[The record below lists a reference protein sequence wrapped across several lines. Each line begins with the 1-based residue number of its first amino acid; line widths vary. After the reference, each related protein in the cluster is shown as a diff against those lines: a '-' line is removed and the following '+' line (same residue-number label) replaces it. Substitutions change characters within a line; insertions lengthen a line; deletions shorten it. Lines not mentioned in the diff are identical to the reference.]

1 MTFEKTA
8 RYSPYLTINRADW
21 ARRNDDAMLHV
32 FEKDMD
38 ALRGMNEPL
47 TIEEITEVY
56 VPLSRLINFY
66 VKAAQEL
73 YSKTSHFLGS
83 KVHKVPYIIGIAGS
97 VAVGK
102 STTAR
107 VLQRLLSAWPDHP
120 KVDLVTTDGFLY
132 PNKTLEQQQLMNR
145 KGFPESYDIRR
156 LMHFLAEV
164 KSGRE
169 RVAAPIYSHLEYDI
183 IPGKFQ
189 WIESP
194 DIVIVEGI
202 NVLQVKQRPQKEGAI
217 FVSDFFDFSIY
228 VDAEEH
234 DLRQWYI
241 ERFQSLRSTAFQN
254 EHSFFHRYASLSD
267 EETVQM
273 ATKIWNTI
281 NKPNLEQ
288 NIRPTRYRASLI
300 LEKGSHHFVQSV
312 QLRKI

>member
-8 RYSPYLTINRADW
+8 RYSPYQTIDREDW
-21 ARRNDDAMLHV
+21 ARRNDDAILHV
-32 FEKDMD
+32 FEQDMD

-47 TIEEITEVY
+47 NIKEITEVY
-56 VPLSRLINFY
+56 VPLSRLINLY

-73 YSKTSHFLGS
+73 YASTSSFLGS
-83 KVHKVPYIIGIAGS
+83 TVHKVPYIIGIAGS

-120 KVDLVTTDGFLY
+120 RVDLVTTDGFLY
-132 PNKTLEQQQLMNR
+132 PNRVLEERQLMNR
-145 KGFPESYDIRR
+145 KGFPESYDIRG

-169 RVAAPIYSHLEYDI
+169 RVSAPLYSHLEYDI
-183 IPGKFQ
+183 LQGQVQ
-189 WIESP
+189 WVESP

-202 NVLQVKQRPQKEGAI
+202 NVLQVKQRPQKEDAV

-228 VDAEEH
+228 VDAKEH

-241 ERFQSLRSTAFQN
+241 DRFKRLRVTAFQD
-254 EHSFFHRYASLSD
+254 EDSFFHRYASLSD
-267 EETVQM
+267 EESVQM
-273 ATKIWNTI
+273 ATNIWNTI
-281 NKPNLEQ
+281 NKPNLVE
-288 NIRPTRYRASLI
+288 NIRPTRHRANLI
-300 LEKGSHHFVQSV
+300 LEKGKDHFVKSV

>member
-8 RYSPYLTINRADW
+8 RYSPYQTIDREDW

-32 FEKDMD
+32 FEQDMD

-47 TIEEITEVY
+47 NIKEITEVY

-73 YSKTSHFLGS
+73 YAATSSFLGS
-83 KVHKVPYIIGIAGS
+83 TVHKVPYIIGIAGS

-120 KVDLVTTDGFLY
+120 RVDLVTTDGFLY
-132 PNKTLEQQQLMNR
+132 PNSVLEARQLMNR
-145 KGFPESYDIRR
+145 KGFPESYDIRG

-169 RVAAPIYSHLEYDI
+169 RVPAPVYSHLEYDVL
-183 IPGKFQ
+183 PGQFQ
-189 WIESP
+189 WVESP

-202 NVLQVKQRPQKEGAI
+202 NVLQVKQRPEREDAV

-228 VDAEEH
+228 VDAREH

-241 ERFQSLRSTAFQN
+241 ERFKRLRATAFQD
-254 EHSFFHRYASLSD
+254 EDSFFHRYASLSD
-267 EETVQM
+267 EESVQM
-273 ATKIWNTI
+273 ATNIWNTI
-281 NKPNLEQ
+281 NKPNLVE
-288 NIRPTRYRASLI
+288 NIRPTRYRANLI
-300 LEKGSHHFVQSV
+300 LEKGKDHFVKSV

>member
-8 RYSPYLTINRADW
+8 RYSPYLTIAREDW
-21 ARRNDDAMLHV
+21 ASRSDDAMLHV

-47 TIEEITEVY
+47 TIGEITEVY

-66 VKAAQEL
+66 VAAAQEL
-73 YSKTSHFLGS
+73 YSRTSHFLGS

-107 VLQRLLSAWPDHP
+107 VLQRLLSAWPNHP

-132 PNKTLEQQQLMNR
+132 PNRVLEQRQLMNR
-145 KGFPESYDIRR
+145 KGFPESYDIRG
-156 LMHFLAEV
+156 LMHFLGEV

-169 RVAAPIYSHLEYDI
+169 RVAAPMYSHLEYDI
-183 IPGKFQ
+183 LPGQYQ
-189 WIESP
+189 WVESP

-202 NVLQVKQRPQKEGAI
+202 NVLQVKQRPEKENAV

-228 VDAEEH
+228 VDAKEH

-241 ERFQSLRSTAFQN
+241 ERFQRLRHTAFQN
-254 EHSFFHRYASLSD
+254 EASFFHRYANLND
-267 EETVQM
+267 EETIQM
-273 ATKIWNTI
+273 AIKIWNTI
-281 NKPNLEQ
+281 NKPNLVE
-288 NIRPTRYRASLI
+288 NIRPTRYRSSLI
-300 LEKGSHHFVQSV
+300 LEKGKDHFVQSV